1 MGYTK
6 GNFYFFVAYTTSDGY
21 MEAGLIIN
29 LLVVNWV
36 NWLISIKEKKKIHLL
51 LYVCSYINSY
61 CGMI

>member
-36 NWLISIKEKKKIHLL
+36 NWLISIKEKKEDSHTV
-51 LYVCSYINSY
+51 VCV
-61 CGMI
+61 